1 MTKNL
6 RDFAAQTN
14 TRLVAGGL
22 LLLFIGAPL
31 LIGWLYGLG
40 AALTAL
46 LCLLGSLVPLGLIW
60 LAMIGLDVIV
70 KRANRDDEKKL
81 P

>member
-1 MTKNL
+1 MSKNL

-22 LLLFIGAPL
+22 LLLFIVGPL

-46 LCLLGSLVPLGLIW
+46 LCLLGSLIPLGLIW
-60 LAMIGLDVIV
+60 LAMIGLDAIV
-70 KRANRDDEKKL
+70 KRANRDEQKK
-81 P
+81 

>member
-22 LLLFIGAPL
+22 LLLYLGAPL
-31 LIGWLYGLG
+31 LIGWLYGPG

-46 LCLLGSLVPLGLIW
+46 LCLLGALVPLGLIW
-60 LAMIGLDVIV
+60 LAMLALDFIV
-70 KRANRDDEKKL
+70 KRANGRDE